1 MPSQL
6 RRPWFARWL
15 VLLTSLGFLSF
26 AGCEPGRGDISGEIT
41 YKGEPVSFGR
51 ISFVG
56 QGAQQ
61 GVPYSYIIRG
71 KYAIKGCPAG
81 PVKVSIE
88 SFPPPD
94 PETLKSK
101 KAKGPAAD
109 MARHL
114 REPPP
119 EILELASGPKLK
131 HVPIPKEYANS
142 ESSGLTYEVS
152 VGVQTKD
159 FPLDK

>member
-1 MPSQL
+1 MNAWRGHVRADVGTAVELRRTMPSRICQP
-6 RRPWFARWL
+6 RSIGWL
-15 VLLTSLGFLSF
+15 VLIAAPGLLAL
-26 AGCEPGRGDISGEIT
+26 AGCDPGRGDISGEIT
-41 YKGEPVSFGR
+41 YKGDPVSFGR

-109 MARHL
+109 MAR
-114 REPPP
+114 
-119 EILELASGPKLK
+119 
-131 HVPIPKEYANS
+131 
-142 ESSGLTYEVS
+142 
-152 VGVQTKD
+152 
-159 FPLDK
+159 